1 MTFCYLVSFTQE
13 IGTFTDE
20 RDGKTYKTV
29 KIGTQTWMAENL
41 NASVYNNG
49 DTIREALTV
58 DLWRRAAQDDKPAC
72 YKSTTN
78 SELLTIACGKLYN
91 WHAACN
97 PEGLAPKGGIFP
109 VLMNGKD

>member
-1 MTFCYLVSFTQE
+1 MKRVILIFGMTFCYLVSFTQE

-29 KIGTQTWMAENL
+29 KIGTRTWMAENL

-58 DLWRRAAQDDKPAC
+58 DLWKAAAAQDDKPAC

-78 SELLTIACGKLYN
+78 SELLTIAV
-91 WHAACN
+91 
-97 PEGLAPKGGIFP
+97 EMI
-109 VLMNGKD
+109 